1 MTFPACL
8 PPRPLQRS
16 RADPQWLFGTHPKK
30 ETGGSRTCAAAHT
43 GTALAWGTCRHPSGA
58 GPLSRGGA
66 FLSKS
71 SMDRAPFAKGDISL
85 QEPAMPEQQQHGQ
98 RTHSCN
104 AQGEGAVIPMTW
116 LRSCPG
122 QHLNSAPRNLI
133 SSLGQIKGITLN
145 SRQRMYRIPPQPA
158 FPPLELEGCHLS
170 LPSLLFNEET
180 WPTWCLLVQ
189 SLLAPHHM
197 KTLAEPE
204 TWGGGGAGTT
214 GVNLRHRL
222 YWVGVS
228 GA

>member
-43 GTALAWGTCRHPSGA
+43 GTALARGTCRHPSGA
-58 GPLSRGGA
+58 GPLSSGGV

-71 SMDRAPFAKGDISL
+71 NMDRAPFAKGDTSL

-104 AQGEGAVIPMTW
+104 AGGGDTHDVAPVMPGAAFELCSKKSDLLLRANQGD
-116 LRSCPG
+116 
-122 QHLNSAPRNLI
+122 
-133 SSLGQIKGITLN
+133 LN

-180 WPTWCLLVQ
+180 WPTWCLLVP

-204 TWGGGGAGTT
+204 TWGGAGTT